1 MKIIVT
7 GSTGFIG
14 KHLVQRLLPRHE
26 VIEWDRAHGKDIK
39 DFSSATIPAD
49 VDFVVH
55 LAAIADVRRSLKE
68 PELYWTTNVEYSKNI
83 FDLCHANNIPVVYAS
98 SSCVHAWWKSPY
110 GTSKKAMEAVAH
122 PGQIGLRFTT
132 VFGDGARDTMLM
144 SRIRNGTVKFAT
156 EHIRDLIYV
165 EDVVSA
171 IMIFVENGT
180 QDKNATYEVGTG
192 QGYKV
197 SDIVKHAGYNVP
209 IQEGQ
214 DAEADNNTADNTEL
228 KKLGWKT
235 TLKPTEWI
243 DIKIAVDYTNKV
255 VDNLPK

>member
-14 KHLVQRLLPRHE
+14 KHLVKKLNEDGHDIIQ
-26 VIEWDRAHGKDIK
+26 WDRSHGWNIA
-39 DFSSATIPAD
+39 DFTSDKVQAD

-68 PELYWTTNVEYSKNI
+68 PELYWTTNVEYSKKI
-83 FDLCHANNIPVVYAS
+83 FDLCYKNNIPVVYAS

-110 GTSKKAMEAVAH
+110 GTSKKAMEAIAH

-132 VFGDGARDTMLM
+132 VFGEGARETMLM

-156 EHIRDLIYV
+156 EHIRDLIFV
-165 EDVVSA
+165 DDVVSA
-171 IMIFVENGT
+171 IMIFVNNGT
-180 QDKNATYEVGTG
+180 KDKNATYEVGTG
-192 QGYKV
+192 QGTKV

-209 IQEGQ
+209 TQEGQ
-214 DAEADNNTADNTEL
+214 DAEANDNTADNSEL
-228 KKLGWKT
+228 RKLGWKP
-235 TLKPTEWI
+235 TLTAKEWI
-243 DIKIAVDYTNKV
+243 DIRIAVDYTNR
-255 VDNLPK
+255 LGEPK